1 MESFCAREAVRYFY
15 SPKYPDLASM
25 KLNQL
30 VKFIVHQL
38 SLSRL
43 LLVVYIASLGMVLA
57 SVPAEAAEKSYVERY
72 LASEP
77 VELEL
82 DKQGNT
88 RSVTPK
94 ELTQGK
100 ELFENNCLN
109 CHVGGTTLPDPS
121 VSLSLEDLAGAT
133 PPRDS
138 INALVTFLRDPMTYD
153 GNDYSFWCRQ
163 VPESWMPQEQV
174 EKLAAFVLR
183 AAQKAP
189 GWGADE
195 L

>member
-1 MESFCAREAVRYFY
+1 
-15 SPKYPDLASM
+15 M

-72 LASEP
+72 LANEP